1 MRYGGIGTAGV
12 SMTRSLSGYFAFRS
26 TRSRLCGLSLL
37 FRLFEL
43 FPFEVAAV
51 TCREILEFAVAFED
65 EQVIGN
71 LIHEVAVVRHDDQ
84 TARVGLQVLFKHL
97 QRQDVEVVGRLV
109 EHQEIRIAHQDR
121 AEVEPAPLTAAEFRN
136 EVVLGLR
143 RE

>member
-51 TCREILEFAVAFED
+51 TCRKILEFAVAFED

-71 LIHEVAVVRHDDQ
+71 LIHEVAVV
-84 TARVGLQVLFKHL
+84 
-97 QRQDVEVVGRLV
+97 
-109 EHQEIRIAHQDR
+109 
-121 AEVEPAPLTAAEFRN
+121 
-136 EVVLGLR
+136 
-143 RE
+143 